1 MYILLYVCAAAI
13 MFSSGKAG
21 YTKFLQMRCKGTVT
35 GHFLY
40 LEKRLRVFGRYVEP
54 CWNPVYEYHVDKTVY
69 KIEVELMSK
78 TDKIDTV
85 DVEVKYLPSEPE
97 ICFVNGLQGRIRGRK
112 KKTISTL

>member
-21 YTKFLQMRCKGTVT
+21 YTIFLQMRCKGTVA
-35 GHFLY
+35 GRYLY

-54 CWNPVYEYHVDKTVY
+54 CWNPVYEYCVGKTVY

-78 TDKIDTV
+78 TDKIDAV
-85 DVEVKYLPSEPE
+85 DVDVKYLPSEPE
-97 ICFVNGLQGRIRGRK
+97 VCFVNGIRGIIRGRK
-112 KKTISTL
+112 KKSISTL